1 MSAIYLPAVVFV
13 GVLVVVYAGLLLA
26 GAGRGGAA
34 TRRRLDEHTVPVAVN
49 EARRLERIN
58 VLIEQRYS
66 CLGVVDAL
74 LRRFRPA
81 RTAASELTQADVP
94 LSVSLYLFIR
104 CLFAAILS
112 VAANVAANIP
122 LAAALVTIPI
132 GLMLPRLTLRHLV
145 RRRHAAF
152 EAQLA
157 EGIDL
162 IVGAMRAGYG
172 FLQAIESTAKEM
184 TDPMRGEL
192 ARVIDHV
199 NVGATA
205 TEALQEMPKRIASYD
220 LSLFVTAVTVQRTIG
235 GNLAEVL
242 DNIAETVRER
252 RRIRAEVMAI
262 TTGPRVSSYVLG
274 LFPLGLLLFF
284 IAVDGNYRAV
294 MLHDRAGHLML
305 GAAGTWS
312 LIGLFFSTKVSKV
325 EY

>member
-1 MSAIYLPAVVFV
+1 MSPSIYLPTAAFV
-13 GVLVVVYAGLLLA
+13 GVLAVVYAVMLLTS
-26 GAGRGGAA
+26 RGGAA
-34 TRRRLDEHTVPVAVN
+34 TRRRPDEHSVPVAHN
-49 EARRLERIN
+49 EARRIERVD
-58 VLIEQRYS
+58 VLIDQRYS
-66 CLGVVDAL
+66 SSSVVNAI
-74 LRRFRPA
+74 LRRLRPA
-81 RTAASELTQADVP
+81 RTAATELTRANAP
-94 LSVSLYLFIR
+94 LSVGLYLLVR
-104 CLFAAILS
+104 CLFAAILY
-112 VAANVAANIP
+112 VAVNMATGTP
-122 LAAALVTIPI
+122 LLALGTIPV
-132 GLMLPRLTLRHLV
+132 GLMLPRLVLRHLG

-152 EAQLA
+152 EGQLA

-172 FLQAIESTAKEM
+172 FLQAIESTAKET

-205 TEALQEMPKRIASYD
+205 ADALQEMPKRIASYD

-242 DNIAETVRER
+242 ENISETVRER

-274 LFPLGLLLFF
+274 LFPLGLMLFF
-284 IAVDGNYRAV
+284 VAIDANYRAV
-294 MLHDRAGHLML
+294 MLHERVGHLML

-312 LIGLFFSTKVSKV
+312 MIGLFFSTKVSKV